1 MSLLSTT
8 TILTAEGDMHDDIT
22 YDRPRL
28 LMVSLN
34 QQYHRKCIVFYD
46 LQLHFW
52 LVHLQYSGCRYFITG
67 IGSLQ
72 NFQNG
77 GSKFREYSIS
87 GCGEMERGNQQPLSE
102 LTASSSQN
110 SLMGGQAAS
119 SSQNSLMGGQAASSS
134 QNSLTVLW

>member
-1 MSLLSTT
+1 
-8 TILTAEGDMHDDIT
+8 MHDDIT

-34 QQYHRKCIVFYD
+34 QQYHRECIVFYD

-52 LVHLQYSGCRYFITG
+52 LVHLRYSGCRYFITG

-72 NFQNG
+72 NFQRG
-77 GSKFREYSIS
+77 GSKFLEYSID
-87 GCGEMERGNQQPLSE
+87 GCGEMERGNQQMLSE